1 MEALEAMK
9 LSVIVPVYN
18 ERPFIEEILR
28 RVEAVPFDKEI
39 IVVDDGS
46 TDGTRE
52 ILEKLEAEG
61 GITVLYHPRNRG
73 KGAAIRTALPHVSG
87 ELVIIQDA
95 DLEYDPDDYPDLIAP
110 FEKGL
115 CDVVY
120 GTRLVRGKAQR
131 VHLFWHYVGN
141 RFLTLVTNILFN
153 ATLSDMETGYKVF
166 KADLLKSLKLQAN
179 RFDIEPEMTA
189 KVLKRRCRVFEVP
202 IAYYGR
208 NYDEGK
214 KITWRDGLVALWTL
228 LKYRLRD

>member
-1 MEALEAMK
+1 MK

-28 RVEAVPFDKEI
+28 RVEAVPIDKEI
-39 IVVDDGS
+39 VVVDDGS

-52 ILEKLEAEG
+52 VLAKLEAEG
-61 GITVLYHPRNRG
+61 GITVVYHPTNRG
-73 KGAAIRTALPHVSG
+73 KGAAIRTALAHITG

-95 DLEYDPDDYPDLIAP
+95 DLEYDPDDYPDLLAP
-110 FEKGL
+110 FTKDA

-131 VHLFWHYVGN
+131 VHLFWHYLGN
-141 RFLTLVTNILFN
+141 KFLTLVTNVLFN

-166 KADLLKSLKLQAN
+166 RADLLKSLELRAN
-179 RFDIEPEMTA
+179 RFDIEPELTA
-189 KVLKRRCRVFEVP
+189 KVLKRHCRVFEVP

-228 LKYRLRD
+228 IKYRVVD